1 MQRRAA
7 AISVAFFLLVGAAS
21 YSLIATAEEPT
32 IQFENAEHELQEGDQ
47 FTQGGQQYTV
57 TSLDAQVEGGD
68 HGSPTTLSRTGEIA
82 WTNDSARYTQT
93 WENNS
98 SVSVS
103 NESYRVLIPNDS
115 DPDSLTL
122 REELNRTALLQ
133 ANESVDNEMVTRDG
147 QRYVVYNDG
156 SGNPTLVPEDQFFPE
171 PESTQYDEGQQFDFE
186 GNQTTVENIT
196 ASEATL
202 AWTAPQN
209 NTAAL
214 EDQANVTVGD
224 QQYLAYFPENET
236 VYLTQDRASYQAQ
249 QQEIATYNRHLKG
262 LQGVTIL
269 SGALVVLLIGLAYL
283 PSRY

>member
-32 IQFENAEHELQEGDQ
+32 IQFENAEYELQQGDQ

-68 HGSPTTLSRTGEIA
+68 HGSAATLSRSGELA
-82 WTNDSARYTQT
+82 WTNQSAQYSQT

-98 SVSVS
+98 SVTVS
-103 NESYRVLIPNDS
+103 NESYRVIIPNES
-115 DPDSLTL
+115 NPNTFALQ
-122 REELNRTALLQ
+122 EELNRTALLQ
-133 ANESVDNEMVTRDG
+133 ANQSVDNEMVTRDG
-147 QRYVVYNDG
+147 QQYVVYNDG
-156 SGNPTLVPEDQFFPE
+156 SGNPTLIPAEQFFPD
-171 PESTQYDEGQQFDFE
+171 PSSTQYNEGQQFDYE
-186 GNQTTVENIT
+186 GNQTTIQNVT

-202 AWTAPQN
+202 TWTAPRN
-209 NTAAL
+209 NTVEL
-214 EDQANVTVGD
+214 EDESTVTVGNE
-224 QQYLAYFPENET
+224 QYLAYFPSNET
-236 VYLTQDRASYQAQ
+236 VYLTQNMDSYNAQREDMAAFDR
-249 QQEIATYNRHLKG
+249 HMKG

-269 SGALVVLLIGLAYL
+269 CGSLVVLLIGLAYL